1 MFNHITCT
9 LLSACELQKY
19 DCRKDA
25 KAPVVASKDDREFT
39 FADYLTNPRPDIIII
54 APSLHDNYRL
64 TNTTFIERQLELMD
78 RFVSNTTRLVLV
90 PFHYVAIARMR
101 YEFQKALNFHGENGE
116 RIRRDEWTRQINT
129 ILYRL
134 ASKRFIN
141 GRHLLLIPN
150 LEQASRY
157 ITDHNADG
165 LHMEQNWYQ
174 HILSAI
180 VQHLC
185 DM

>member
-1 MFNHITCT
+1 MIAEKTQKHRSSHQKTIENSRLRTIWPNRDLTS
-9 LLSACELQKY
+9 LSL
-19 DCRKDA
+19 
-25 KAPVVASKDDREFT
+25 
-39 FADYLTNPRPDIIII
+39 PRPC
-54 APSLHDNYRL
+54 
-64 TNTTFIERQLELMD
+64 TTTTRWKKTTIIERQLELMD